1 MKKIKPILLLFAFI
15 FIKIISYGVFI
26 LAGAILIK
34 QMPNPEPLQFLF
46 NVLCAF
52 VLDFIAS
59 QVDEEWKKSMIE
71 SYDNN

>member
-15 FIKIISYGVFI
+15 GLKIICYAMFI
-26 LAGAILIK
+26 VAGMIVVK
-34 QMPNPEPLQFLF
+34 QLPNPEPLQFLF

-59 QVDEEWKKSMIE
+59 HVDEEWKKSMIE
-71 SYDNN
+71 SYEK